1 MTSCDEEG
9 RTMLINRAVPALL
22 AAAVWPAT
30 ACAPAEEAAP
40 TGGASEAS
48 ASEASQAD
56 ADFARLEEEF
66 GARLGVYAIDT
77 GSGEEV
83 GYNADQRFAYA
94 STFKALACGAVME
107 DNSLKEMEETVV
119 HYDEEDLV
127 EYSPI
132 TEKHVDSGMTL
143 MEICDAAMRYSDNT
157 AGNLL
162 FEELGGPKGFQEA
175 MRELGDD
182 TTISARWETE
192 LNENLPGDERDT
204 TSAKAFAGNLQ
215 EYVLGDTLK
224 KKERE
229 ALADMMVR
237 STTGDALI
245 RAGVPED
252 WKVGDKSGSPAYG
265 GRNDIAVMWPT
276 EGDPIVLAVYSTKD
290 TEDAESDDAL
300 IAQAAEVAVG
310 ALED

>member
-1 MTSCDEEG
+1 
-9 RTMLINRAVPALL
+9 MLINRAVPALL

>member
-1 MTSCDEEG
+1 
-9 RTMLINRAVPALL
+9 MLIERAVPALL
-22 AAAVWPAT
+22 AAAVWPAA
-30 ACAPAEEAAP
+30 ACAPAEEAVP
-40 TGGASEAS
+40 TGGASQE
-48 ASEASQAD
+48 ASEADASSQAD

-83 GYNADQRFAYA
+83 AYNADQRFAYA
-94 STFKALACGAVME
+94 STFKAPACGAVME
-107 DNSLKEMEETVV
+107 EYTLKEMEKTVV
-119 HYDEEDLV
+119 HFDEEDLV
-127 EYSPI
+127 DHSPI
-132 TEKHVDSGMTL
+132 TEEHVDSGMTL
-143 MEICDAAMRYSDNT
+143 MEVCDAAMRYSDNT
-157 AGNLL
+157 AANLL
-162 FEELGGPKGFQEA
+162 LEEIGGPEGFQEA

-182 TTISARWETE
+182 TTISARWETD
-192 LNENLPGDERDT
+192 LNENKPGDERDT
-204 TSAKAFAGNLQ
+204 TSPRAFAGNLE
-215 EYVLGDTLK
+215 EYVLGDVLK

-237 STTGDALI
+237 STTGDTLI

-252 WKVGDKSGSPAYG
+252 WKVGDKSGMPGYG
-265 GRNDIAVMWPT
+265 GRNDIAVMWPP

-300 IAQAAEVAVG
+300 VAQAAEVAVG